1 MKEKVNM
8 QKEKSVIKQNK
19 NYYVINIKQ
28 WKNNNNKSKGLQQ
41 DKLSINHW

>member
-19 NYYVINIKQ
+19 NYYVINI
-28 WKNNNNKSKGLQQ
+28 NNERTTIINQKGYNRTSYL
-41 DKLSINHW
+41 